1 MKHLFREPLVHFI
14 ILGGLLFAGHSLWQ
28 RHVSKA
34 DYTITVSPDEME
46 RQATIFA
53 GENRRQP
60 TDEDLQALLFAYV
73 EEQALMR
80 EASRMGL
87 GDDDTIIRR
96 RLAQKMRF
104 MIEDVDPPKQ
114 PDEATLETWFN
125 ANVNKFV
132 KPETRSFSHIY
143 FSPEKHGK
151 NLNVN
156 LEKVRGIVDEADWES
171 LGDPFMLKREFTR
184 LSTIDVSRLFGADFA
199 AGVFNAE
206 TTGWQGPI
214 DSAFGRHL
222 VRIDATTPKIVPK
235 LEDVRAAV
243 IREWQDESQRAA
255 NTQRLKDLI
264 QKYKV
269 VVEDVETQDDEAQE
283 SKVKDAE

>member
-1 MKHLFREPLVHFI
+1 MKQYFREPLVHFI

-28 RHVSKA
+28 IHVSKA

-80 EASRMGL
+80 EATRLGL
-87 GDDDTIIRR
+87 GGDDTIIRR

-104 MIEDVDPPKQ
+104 MIEDIDAPQDP
-114 PDEATLETWFN
+114 DDATLDAWFQDN
-125 ANVNKFV
+125 IHKFI

-143 FSPEKHGK
+143 FSPEKHGEDMDK
-151 NLNVN
+151 TVQT
-156 LEKVRGIVDEADWES
+156 VMQIVDSTNWKS
-171 LGDPFMLKREFTR
+171 LGDPFMLKRDFTR

-199 AGVFNAE
+199 AGVFNANKD
-206 TTGWQGPI
+206 GWQGPI
-214 DSAFGRHL
+214 DSAFGRHF
-222 VRIDATTPKIVPK
+222 VRIDETTSKITPD
-235 LEDVRAAV
+235 LNDVRPQV
-243 IREWQDESQRAA
+243 ISAWQDE
-255 NTQRLKDLI
+255 TQRSANADRLKTLI
-264 QKYKV
+264 KKYKV
-269 VVEDVETQDDEAQE
+269 VVEDENP
-283 SKVKDAE
+283 

>member
-1 MKHLFREPLVHFI
+1 MKQIFREPLVHFI

-28 RHVSKA
+28 QHVSKA

-104 MIEDVDPPKQ
+104 MIEDVDPPGQ
-114 PDEATLETWFN
+114 PDEAALETWFQ
-125 ANVNKFV
+125 ANISQFV
-132 KPETRSFSHIY
+132 RPETRSFSHIF

-151 NLNVN
+151 NLNTNVKKVMDIVN
-156 LEKVRGIVDEADWES
+156 EAEWKK

-184 LSTIDVSRLFGADFA
+184 LSTLDVSRLFGADFA
-199 AGVFNAE
+199 AGVFNADIN
-206 TTGWQGPI
+206 GWQGPI

-222 VRIDATTPKIVPK
+222 VRIDGTTPKATPE
-235 LEDVRAAV
+235 LSEVRPDV
-243 IREWQDESQRAA
+243 IRAWQDETQRAA
-255 NTQRLKDLI
+255 NTKRLKTLI
-264 QKYKV
+264 EKYKV
-269 VVEDVETQDDEAQE
+269 VVEDD
-283 SKVKDAE
+283 K

>member
-1 MKHLFREPLVHFI
+1 MKHIFREPLVHFI

-34 DYTITVSPDEME
+34 DYTITVSPDEMQ

-80 EASRMGL
+80 EASRIGL
-87 GDDDTIIRR
+87 GSDDTIIRR

-104 MIEDVDPPKQ
+104 MIEDVDAPQ
-114 PDEATLETWFN
+114 EPDEAVLEAWFQ
-125 ANVNKFV
+125 ANISKFAV
-132 KPETRSFSHIY
+132 PEKRSFSHIY

-151 NLNVN
+151 NLDINI
-156 LEKVRGIVDEADWES
+156 EKVMEIIDDAEWKS
-171 LGDPFMLKREFTR
+171 LGDPFMLKREFTK

-199 AGVFNAE
+199 VGVFNAPTNNLE
-206 TTGWQGPI
+206 QVWQGPI

-222 VRIDATTPKIVPK
+222 VRINLSVPK
-235 LEDVRAAV
+235 SVPELDEVRSAV
-243 IREWQDESQRAA
+243 IRAWQDETQREA
-255 NTQRLKDLI
+255 NGKRLKDLI

-269 VVEDVETQDDEAQE
+269 VVEDA
-283 SKVKDAE
+283 K

>member
-1 MKHLFREPLVHFI
+1 MKQFFREPLVHFI

-28 RHVSKA
+28 RHISKA
-34 DYTITVSPDEME
+34 DYTIIVSPDEMQ

-87 GDDDTIIRR
+87 GSDDTIIRR

-104 MIEDVDPPKQ
+104 MIEDVDAPQ
-114 PDEATLETWFN
+114 EPDEPVLEAWFE
-125 ANVNKFV
+125 ANINKFAV
-132 KPETRSFSHIY
+132 PEKRSFSHIY

-151 NLNVN
+151 NLDINIK
-156 LEKVRGIVDEADWES
+156 KVRDIIDDAEWKT
-171 LGDPFMLKREFTR
+171 LGDPFMLERSFTK

-199 AGVFNAE
+199 VGVFNAPTE
-206 TTGWQGPI
+206 DLESVWQGPI

-222 VRIDATTPKIVPK
+222 VRINLSVPK
-235 LEDVRAAV
+235 SVPELSEVRPAV
-243 IREWQDESQRAA
+243 IRAWQDETQRDA
-255 NTQRLKDLI
+255 NGKRLKDLI

-269 VVEDVETQDDEAQE
+269 VVEDA
-283 SKVKDAE
+283 K

>member
-1 MKHLFREPLVHFI
+1 MKHIFREPLVHFI
-14 ILGGLLFAGHSLWQ
+14 LLGGLLFAGHSLWQ
-28 RHVSKA
+28 SHVSKA

-80 EASRMGL
+80 EAQRMGL
-87 GDDDTIIRR
+87 GSEDTIIRR

-104 MIEDVDPPKQ
+104 MIEDIDAPQ
-114 PDEATLETWFN
+114 LPDEATLNAWFD
-125 ANVNKFV
+125 ANISKFV

-151 NLNVN
+151 NIDDNVK
-156 LEKVRGIVDEADWES
+156 KVMSIVEDAEWEN

-184 LSTIDVSRLFGADFA
+184 LSTVDVKRLFGADFA
-199 AGVFNAE
+199 AGVFNIDKEAAA
-206 TTGWQGPI
+206 WQGPI

-222 VRIDATTPKIVPK
+222 IRIDSFTPKQTPE
-235 LEDVRAAV
+235 LEDVKPDV
-243 IREWQDESQRAA
+243 IRAWQDE
-255 NTQRLKDLI
+255 TQRSANAERLEDLI
-264 QKYKV
+264 KKYKV
-269 VVEDVETQDDEAQE
+269 VVEEAE
-283 SKVKDAE
+283 P

>member
-1 MKHLFREPLVHFI
+1 MKQYFREPLVHFI

-28 RHVSKA
+28 SHVSKA

-80 EASRMGL
+80 EATRLGL
-87 GDDDTIIRR
+87 GGDDTIIRR

-104 MIEDVDPPKQ
+104 MIEDIDAPQDP
-114 PDEATLETWFN
+114 DDATLDAWFHDN
-125 ANVNKFV
+125 IHKFI

-143 FSPEKHGK
+143 FSPEKHGEDMDK
-151 NLNVN
+151 TVQT
-156 LEKVRGIVDEADWES
+156 VMQSVDSTNWES
-171 LGDPFMLKREFTR
+171 LGDPFMLKRDFTR

-199 AGVFNAE
+199 ASVFNASKD
-206 TTGWQGPI
+206 GWQGPI

-222 VRIDATTPKIVPK
+222 VRIDETTSKTTPD
-235 LEDVRAAV
+235 LNDVRPQV
-243 IREWQDESQRAA
+243 ISTWQDE
-255 NTQRLKDLI
+255 TQRSANADRLKTLI
-264 QKYKV
+264 KKYKV
-269 VVEDVETQDDEAQE
+269 VVEGENP
-283 SKVKDAE
+283 

>member
-1 MKHLFREPLVHFI
+1 MKQIFREPLVHFI

-28 RHVSKA
+28 HHVSKA

-80 EASRMGL
+80 EASRLGL

-104 MIEDVDPPKQ
+104 LIEDVDAPKF
-114 PDEATLETWFN
+114 PDEATLESWFE
-125 ANVNKFV
+125 ANVSKFI
-132 KPETRSFSHIY
+132 KPETRSFSHVY

-151 NLNVN
+151 NLETNVQ
-156 LEKVRGIVDEADWES
+156 KVKAIVADAEWES
-171 LGDPFMLKREFTR
+171 LGDPFMLKRKFSR
-184 LSTIDVSRLFGADFA
+184 LSTIDVSRLFGGDFA
-199 AGVFNAE
+199 AGVFNAPE
-206 TTGWQGPI
+206 NGWQGPI

-222 VRIDATTPKIVPK
+222 VRIDAVTPKATPE
-235 LEDVRAAV
+235 LEHVRADV
-243 IREWQDESQRAA
+243 IRAWQDEMQRQA
-255 NTQRLKDLI
+255 NTERLKELI
-264 QKYKV
+264 EKYKV
-269 VVEDVETQDDEAQE
+269 VVEDAN
-283 SKVKDAE
+283 

>member
-1 MKHLFREPLVHFI
+1 MKQYFHEPLVHFI

-28 RHVSKA
+28 SKLSKA

-53 GENRRQP
+53 SENRRQP

-80 EASRMGL
+80 EATRLGL
-87 GDDDTIIRR
+87 GGDDTIIRR

-104 MIEDVDPPKQ
+104 MIEDIDAPQDP
-114 PDEATLETWFN
+114 DDATLDAWFQDN
-125 ANVNKFV
+125 IHKFI

-143 FSPEKHGK
+143 FSPEKHGEDMDK
-151 NLNVN
+151 TVQT
-156 LEKVRGIVDEADWES
+156 VMQSVDSTNWES
-171 LGDPFMLKREFTR
+171 LGDPFMLKRDFTR

-199 AGVFNAE
+199 AGVFNASKD
-206 TTGWQGPI
+206 GWQGPI

-222 VRIDATTPKIVPK
+222 VRIDETTSKITPD
-235 LEDVRAAV
+235 LNDVRPQV
-243 IREWQDESQRAA
+243 ISAWQDE
-255 NTQRLKDLI
+255 TQRSANADRLKTLI
-264 QKYKV
+264 KKYKV
-269 VVEDVETQDDEAQE
+269 VLEDENP
-283 SKVKDAE
+283 

>member
-1 MKHLFREPLVHFI
+1 MKQFFREPLVHFI

-28 RHVSKA
+28 RHISKA
-34 DYTITVSPDEME
+34 DYTIIVSPDEMQ

-87 GDDDTIIRR
+87 GSDDTIIRR

-104 MIEDVDPPKQ
+104 MIEDVDAPQ
-114 PDEATLETWFN
+114 EPDEPVLEAWFE
-125 ANVNKFV
+125 ANINKFAV
-132 KPETRSFSHIY
+132 PEKRSFSHIY

-151 NLNVN
+151 NLDINIK
-156 LEKVRGIVDEADWES
+156 KVRDIIDDAEWKT
-171 LGDPFMLKREFTR
+171 LGDPFMLERSFTK

-199 AGVFNAE
+199 VGVFNAPTE
-206 TTGWQGPI
+206 DLESVWQGPI

-222 VRIDATTPKIVPK
+222 VRINLSVPK
-235 LEDVRAAV
+235 SVPELSEVRPAV
-243 IREWQDESQRAA
+243 IRAWQDETQRDA
-255 NTQRLKDLI
+255 NGKRLKDLI

-269 VVEDVETQDDEAQE
+269 VVEDAKE
-283 SKVKDAE
+283 

>member
-1 MKHLFREPLVHFI
+1 MRQLFREPLVHFI

-28 RHVSKA
+28 RHVTKA

-87 GDDDTIIRR
+87 GEDDTIIRR

-143 FSPEKHGK
+143 LSPEKHGK
-151 NLNVN
+151 NLDVN
-156 LEKVRGIVDEADWES
+156 LGKIKAIVDEADWKS
-171 LGDPFMLKREFTR
+171 LGDPFMLKRDFTR

-206 TTGWQGPI
+206 TEGWQGPI

-222 VRIDATTPKIVPK
+222 VRIDATTPKVVPE
-235 LEDVRAAV
+235 LDEVRPAV
-243 IREWQDESQRAA
+243 IRAWQEQTQRAA
-255 NTQRLKDLI
+255 NTERLKKLI

-269 VVEDVETQDDEAQE
+269 VVEDA
-283 SKVKDAE
+283 K